1 MSNLSDIEREAQQA
15 RDNLSRTLNE
25 VNRKAAVTGS
35 ELRLPEHHIRR
46 FPLLS
51 LCGAMALGFAAGG
64 SSAPA
69 MVLGVIA
76 LGGTLMG
83 PKVIRSDCQDGFS
96 DGTD

>member
-1 MSNLSDIEREAQQA
+1 MRNLSDIEREAEQA
-15 RDNLSRTLNE
+15 RDNLSRTLDE

-46 FPLLS
+46 FPLS
-51 LCGAMALGFAAGG
+51 SVCGAMALGFAAGG

-69 MVLGVIA
+69 MLLGMIA

-83 PKVIRSDCQDGFS
+83 PKFMRSNCHNGYS
-96 DGTD
+96 DGTE